1 MGMKRHIA
9 GLAALAVGVALHS
22 IIVTPELALFRAS
35 SPHFGVPRLQ
45 APSFEQIAPRVYRM
59 DAPWY
64 ITPWHKETLD
74 LFAVQLDSSRWT
86 VSDAGGYDTWLHP
99 HTTGVLRAVEQLVGP
114 GGELSFVLLSHGHSD
129 HVGALPQLLKRFPG
143 CRVVYHDAETPYLI
157 HGRSWTGG
165 PWWRGGSPGL
175 WLAHA
180 LGMLPRYQNVV
191 PADRTI
197 ALKGSS
203 GSLDVHGLK
212 GLSWHH
218 TPGHAPSHVIY
229 IHASTGIAL
238 GGDLAD
244 LVQDPPGVA
253 ALPDGR
259 ALAPG
264 QPALYT
270 LTVMDGANATVAR
283 ASLCRVA
290 YDTRMAWTTIRL
302 YHDATKQGL
311 TRAAFQKLAE
321 AAAHC
326 NGKA

>member
-1 MGMKRHIA
+1 MQAHAAGINQDAKRPGAAIA
-9 GLAALAVGVALHS
+9 RLLAADE
-22 IIVTPELALFRAS
+22 IE
-35 SPHFGVPRLQ
+35 
-45 APSFEQIAPRVYRM
+45 
-59 DAPWY
+59 
-64 ITPWHKETLD
+64 
-74 LFAVQLDSSRWT
+74 
-86 VSDAGGYDTWLHP
+86 
-99 HTTGVLRAVEQLVGP
+99 
-114 GGELSFVLLSHGHSD
+114 
-129 HVGALPQLLKRFPG
+129 
-143 CRVVYHDAETPYLI
+143 I
-157 HGRSWTGG
+157 H
-165 PWWRGGSPGL
+165 
-175 WLAHA
+175 
-180 LGMLPRYQNVV
+180 
-191 PADRTI
+191 
-197 ALKGSS
+197 
-203 GSLDVHGLK
+203 
-212 GLSWHH
+212 
-218 TPGHAPSHVIY
+218 
-229 IHASTGIAL
+229 